1 MSRVRSLIM
10 KARFSKSQEKA
21 LLEIHDPAPTP
32 TGAPQELVG
41 AGAITITE
49 YATNI
54 ETDSADAF
62 TLADGVVGQRKLVTC
77 AVYVGDATITPAT
90 MANGTLVV
98 LSAVGDSV
106 EFVWGGTAGWNAGAL
121 TGTAEIDP

>member
-62 TLADGVVGQRKLVTC
+62 TLADGTTHGQRKLVTC
-77 AVYVGDATITPAT
+77 VVYVGDATITPAT
-90 MANGTLVV
+90 MANGTAVV
-98 LSAVGDSV
+98 LAAVGDSV
-106 EFVWGGTAGWNAGAL
+106 EFVWGSEGWNANAL
-121 TGTAEIDP
+121 TGTAVITP